1 MTEKIKKSDQ
11 TKAKLLESM
20 WELILE
26 GDKVI
31 SVKTITTKAGTA
43 YGSFYRYYKNLDEVH
58 KELIQHRASLLSE
71 FAVAE
76 LVKIESPLLRFYV
89 GYYFAIGMF
98 QQENATQWLS
108 KHPNFMNATWSEVTE
123 ATGHAILQESLESDD
138 VPEFTQKNLDHYLRI
153 RRYVFWTYQQI
164 IRELSEGKPL
174 QEIYLEFI
182 DAVNLLDLPKD
193 LHHQLANE
201 AVSLASDFTFE
212 N

>member
-1 MTEKIKKSDQ
+1 MPEKIKKSDQ

-43 YGSFYRYYKNLDEVH
+43 YGSFYRYYKNLDQVH

-98 QQENATQWLS
+98 QQENVTQWLS

-123 ATGHAILQESLESDD
+123 ATGEAILQESLESDD

-193 LHHQLANE
+193 LHHQLAHE
-201 AVSLASDFTFE
+201 AVNLASDFNFE